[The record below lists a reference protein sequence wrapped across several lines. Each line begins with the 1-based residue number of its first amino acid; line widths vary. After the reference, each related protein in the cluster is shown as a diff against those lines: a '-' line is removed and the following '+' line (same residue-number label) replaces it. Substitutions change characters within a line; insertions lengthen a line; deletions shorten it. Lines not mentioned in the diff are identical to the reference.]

1 MITIYIS
8 LAYVIIIL
16 PPLPVPLVTQ
26 CVLLHSRG
34 AAFITLKLLTS
45 ALTETDNID
54 SNCIQKCMNPLLVV
68 GAYSQSHIP
77 SRQSTEERKQ
87 EDNEKS

>member
-1 MITIYIS
+1 MPS
-8 LAYVIIIL
+8 
-16 PPLPVPLVTQ
+16 Q
-26 CVLLHSRG
+26 QG

-45 ALTETDNID
+45 AVTETDNVD
-54 SNCIQKCMNPLLVV
+54 CIQKCMNPLLVV

-77 SRQSTEERKQ
+77 SRQNTEERKQ